1 MENKEL
7 IELLYLV
14 MVLVVVLC
22 ALFVGHEVGYR
33 QGYTYVLEFKEN
45 YEARYCTCSDQLK
58 LFNFTRL
65 TGES

>member
-33 QGYTYVLEFKEN
+33 QGYTYVLE
-45 YEARYCTCSDQLK
+45 SDRLFCQEPRREICIQHLRLSRIAK
-58 LFNFTRL
+58 LC
-65 TGES
+65 